1 MIMDASQ
8 AEALLTSSI
17 IKDRLKAAR
26 FFSSHPTLISTEKLR
41 EALHKE
47 SVPWISKALILAL
60 ERADVSVIRP
70 TDAPEAPDGEVTNR
84 VVRSI
89 MARATEEVT
98 GTILHEFGTIIG
110 ELNLKAS
117 AEFENFKDSQT
128 QKLLMRFKELLKAV
142 RKLKEASGSPSY
154 SEFDLAELLSEIVED
169 NREIIRDIV
178 ISDGGPRPFIVS
190 ADRGS
195 LYLAIINGLRNASES
210 LSISSRKTP
219 PEILFSWGRA
229 GAEDYF
235 AMIDS
240 GSGFRGNPQ
249 DALRIGVTS
258 KPNHTGYGL
267 ATAASAMKAMEG
279 ELQVSNSL
287 DGGARFEL
295 RWFRENEDF
304 TG

>member
-1 MIMDASQ
+1 MDV
-8 AEALLTSSI
+8 EKALAWLTSSVL
-17 IKDRLKAAR
+17 KERLKAAR
-26 FFSSHPTLISTEKLR
+26 FFSSNPTLISTDALR

-47 SVPWISKALILAL
+47 SIPWITKALTLAL
-60 ERADVSVIRP
+60 ERAEISVVRP
-70 TDAPEAPDGEVTNR
+70 IDAPESPGGEVTNR
-84 VVRSI
+84 VLRSI
-89 MARATEEVT
+89 MAAATEEVT

-128 QKLLMRFKELLKAV
+128 QKLLLRLKELLKAV
-142 RKLKEASGSPSY
+142 RKLKEASGSPTY
-154 SEFDLAELLSEIVED
+154 SEFDLSELVSQILDENSEITEG
-169 NREIIRDIV
+169 ITIT
-178 ISDGGPRPFIVS
+178 DGSQRPFTVS

-195 LYLAIINGLRNASES
+195 MYLAIINGLRNASES
-210 LSISSRKTP
+210 VRAYSRKSP
-219 PEILFSWGRA
+219 PEILFAWGRA
-229 GAEDYF
+229 GDENYF

-267 ATAASAMKAMEG
+267 ATAASAIKAMEG
-279 ELQVSNSL
+279 DLQLSNSL

-295 RWFRENEDF
+295 RWYRDNEDF